1 MGGYLIHHGVKGQK
15 WGIRRYQN
23 RDGTLTKEGRSRRT
37 SRNRAKSAYKT
48 KPMVDEIISTLSK
61 DERDKLGLHKSGD
74 YLTKE
79 DGASVVKRILI
90 KDGNIPVSF
99 FDVFDDGGQYNFA
112 IGTRSESEYRGKG
125 YATKA
130 AKRGM
135 AYIEKNK
142 DRLEDKPIIWGV
154 RTDNNASIKI
164 AKSLGFELDPSSY
177 SDDNQR
183 VNYVKRSSSE
193 KAKQIYSDAAKREP
207 AITKDVRSVV
217 HASGATM
224 YGLKH
229 RLKTE
234 ESIARKAKS
243 KEIKDA
249 VRYTAILSEN
259 DFVNE
264 YRSIRQKM
272 EDRGYTETKCK
283 NYFMQYRQGKVN
295 HKSVQCNYKTPDGYT
310 FEMQFQT
317 KASQRAKD
325 KKVPLYEEARNP
337 KTSTKRKGELVILMR
352 GLADDVNDPQGIYR
366 IKEHGIN

>member
-1 MGGYLIHHGVKGQK
+1 MGGYLIHHGIKGQK

-99 FDVFDDGGQYNFA
+99 FDVFDDGGQYNLA

-135 AYIEKNK
+135 AYIEKNR
-142 DRLEDKPIIWGV
+142 DRLGDKPVVWGV
-154 RTDNNASIKI
+154 RTDNDASIKI

-177 SDDNQR
+177 FDGNQR
-183 VNYVKRSSSE
+183 VNYVRRSSS
-193 KAKQIYSDAAKREP
+193 
-207 AITKDVRSVV
+207 
-217 HASGATM
+217 
-224 YGLKH
+224 
-229 RLKTE
+229 
-234 ESIARKAKS
+234 
-243 KEIKDA
+243 
-249 VRYTAILSEN
+249 
-259 DFVNE
+259 
-264 YRSIRQKM
+264 
-272 EDRGYTETKCK
+272 
-283 NYFMQYRQGKVN
+283 GK
-295 HKSVQCNYKTPDGYT
+295 G
-310 FEMQFQT
+310 
-317 KASQRAKD
+317 
-325 KKVPLYEEARNP
+325 
-337 KTSTKRKGELVILMR
+337 
-352 GLADDVNDPQGIYR
+352 
-366 IKEHGIN
+366 